1 MGFRDAFRRGRNE
14 GFTRRGFAPPR
25 SPFEPPE
32 RWTDEAPPEQPAAE
46 PADFVAEL
54 QALIVELEADCEK
67 KKQALDGLAP
77 IVEQQQARVVE
88 LVAKLRDRE
97 AECETKTQALDG
109 LLPVVE
115 QQQARIAALET
126 ECDQKTQALD
136 GLVPIVEQLQA
147 RIAELETM
155 PDAAELFVEV
165 LRLPAISTKS
175 VKVPSVKNL
184 LMDRFH
190 YGSVS
195 PGKASEGG

>member
-1 MGFRDAFRRGRNE
+1 MGFRDAFRRGRDE

-32 RWTDEAPPEQPAAE
+32 RWPDAAPPEQPVAE

-54 QALIVELEADCEK
+54 QARIVELEADCET

-109 LLPVVE
+109 L
-115 QQQARIAALET
+115 
-126 ECDQKTQALD
+126 
-136 GLVPIVEQLQA
+136 VPIVEQLQA

-155 PDAAELFVEV
+155 PEDAELFAEV

-190 YGSVS
+190 PEKHPKADDDAKQLLNDATRKINAAYDAIKRSRRA
-195 PGKASEGG
+195 PGA